1 MIKHASSGIIPGLCD
16 ESVKPMTNQVQTVTA
31 ANPTG
36 GPSSDDRR
44 PLWQQVRDDLL
55 ARVAQGEIADRFP
68 TDREIVARYGVSR
81 HTAREAV
88 RHIAEAGMIQRRRG
102 RGGTTLR
109 STEFVQPLGSL
120 YSLFQAIEAQGVRQ
134 GSKVI
139 SLATACD
146 EEVAAQLEQAVDTP
160 LVLLERVRYAGQ
172 RPIAIDRVWM
182 PLGLTA
188 PLLEADFTHTALYD
202 ELRTRCGI
210 VIDSGSEE
218 IWPEVISGEEATLLE
233 VPTGALG
240 FQINRIGRSAG
251 NVVEIRRTLL
261 RADRTTLSVNWGHD
275 GEGSSTGFLP
285 GASNDLVVV
294 PRHDSPA

>member
-1 MIKHASSGIIPGLCD
+1 
-16 ESVKPMTNQVQTVTA
+16 MTNQERLGTA
-31 ANPTG
+31 ASPTDD
-36 GPSSDDRR
+36 PSSEDRR

-68 TDREIVARYGVSR
+68 TDREIVERYGVSR

-88 RHIAEAGMIQRRRG
+88 RQIAETGMIQRRRG

-134 GSKVI
+134 RSKVI
-139 SLATACD
+139 SRAAACD
-146 EEVAAQLEQAVDTP
+146 EEIAALLAQPSDTP
-160 LVLLERVRYAGQ
+160 LFLLERVRFAGNS
-172 RPIAIDRVWM
+172 PIALDRVWM
-182 PLGLTA
+182 PLELTA
-188 PLLEADFTHTALYD
+188 PLLDADFTHTALYD

-218 IWPEVISGEEATLLE
+218 IWPEVINGDEATLLE

-240 FQINRIGRSAG
+240 FRINRIGRSG
-251 NVVEIRRTLL
+251 GSLVEIRRTLL

-275 GEGSSTGFLP
+275 GEGSSTAFLP
-285 GASNDLVVV
+285 GATNDLVVA
-294 PRHDSPA
+294 PRHESPA